1 MDHLSSLDASFL
13 HLETPETP
21 MHVGSLHVLELPDG
35 YRGDFYE
42 DVKAQLANRLHL
54 ARVLHRKLASM
65 PFELA
70 DPVWI
75 EDEDIDID
83 YHVRRVVLPK
93 PGTMTQL
100 EALAARLHSS
110 LLDRSRQGKL
120 LT

>member
-21 MHVGSLHVLELPDG
+21 MHVGSLHVLELPQG

-42 DVKAQLANRLHL
+42 AVKAQLARRLHV

-75 EDEDIDID
+75 EDEDIDLTRASLLIARTEYPD
-83 YHVRRVVLPK
+83 LDIESH
-93 PGTMTQL
+93 
-100 EALAARLHSS
+100 AARPA
-110 LLDRSRQGKL
+110 
-120 LT
+120 